1 MSGGPW
7 AATAPNDPDGR
18 RAGDVERRIAAVR
31 ELIARHGADA
41 ALLRTRRNVSWLTA
55 GSETHIVLSTETG
68 VASLLVTDHAVTCIT
83 QNIEAARIEDE
94 ELAGLGIET
103 VPVPWWEPGAIGVEA
118 ARRVPGT
125 LLVDE
130 DLEDELVALRS
141 VLAELD
147 IERIVELGAIG
158 RDAVEGALADITA
171 GQTEDELA
179 ASVVGRLVG
188 VRAPVVLVAS
198 DDRITRYRHPLPK
211 PVPIRRRVMLVIVA
225 ERWGLNVALTRIRD
239 LEPPDPDV
247 VARMDAT
254 RAVERAMHEATV
266 PGATLNDVLRAAQR
280 AYADAG
286 FPEEWRD
293 HHQGGT
299 IAYQGRESIA
309 IPDSPVRIEAGMA
322 FAWNPS
328 IAGAKVEDTFVL
340 AADASRRVVTA

>member
-1 MSGGPW
+1 MTVDADPSFDGAEDPRRPAEVDRRT
-7 AATAPNDPDGR
+7 AA
-18 RAGDVERRIAAVR
+18 IR
-31 ELIARHGADA
+31 EVIARRGANA
-41 ALLRTRRNVSWLTA
+41 ALLRLRRNVSWLTA

-68 VASLLVTDHAVTCIT
+68 VASLLVTADAVTCIT
-83 QNIEAARIEDE
+83 QNIEASRIEDE

-103 VPVPWWEPGAIGVEA
+103 VSVPWWEPDAIDAEAVRRAPGA
-118 ARRVPGT
+118 
-125 LLVDE
+125 LLVDK
-130 DLEDELVALRS
+130 DLEDGLIPLRS

-147 IERIVELGAIG
+147 IERLAELGAVG
-158 RDAVEGALADITA
+158 RDAVDGALAHITA
-171 GQTEDELA
+171 GQTEDDLA

-198 DDRITRYRHPLPK
+198 DDRIARYRHPLPK
-211 PVPIRRRVMLVIVA
+211 PVPFRRRVMLVIVA
-225 ERWGLNVALTRIRD
+225 ERWGLNVALTRFRD
-239 LEPPDPDV
+239 LEPPDADI

-266 PGATLNDVLRAAQR
+266 PGATLGDVLRATQR
-280 AYADAG
+280 AYAQAG
-286 FPEEWRD
+286 YPDEWRD

-309 IPDSPVRIEAGMA
+309 VPDSPIRIEAGMA

-340 AADASRRVVTA
+340 AADGSRRVVTA